1 MEGLGANA
9 AWAYEGRNS
18 SPYFAAMACASPEAL
33 RVGLPVSSIETSE
46 IMASK
51 MPPGE
56 LMMI

>member
-1 MEGLGANA
+1 MALA
-9 AWAYEGRNS
+9 S
-18 SPYFAAMACASPEAL
+18 SEAD
-33 RVGLPVSSIETSE
+33 RVGLPVSSIVTSA